1 MIKWDSNAD
10 GDGFI
15 PEGSSPAGDG
25 TYLEEQSVVQHNGL
39 LGNGFR
45 VISATYEEGPFLP
58 LQSEYVDHTDL
69 PKDMVTARPGEVTF
83 IKAKFDKPGRYVWHC
98 HILSHEDH
106 EMMRVMH
113 VGPGA

>member
-10 GDGFI
+10 DDGFI
-15 PEGSSPAGDG
+15 PGGSSPAGDG
-25 TYLEEQSVVQHNGL
+25 TYLVEQPVVQHNGL

-45 VISATYEEGPFLP
+45 VVNATYEGAFLP
-58 LQSEYVDHTDL
+58 PEPEYVDYNA

-106 EMMRVMH
+106 EMMRVLH
-113 VGPGA
+113 VGKGA